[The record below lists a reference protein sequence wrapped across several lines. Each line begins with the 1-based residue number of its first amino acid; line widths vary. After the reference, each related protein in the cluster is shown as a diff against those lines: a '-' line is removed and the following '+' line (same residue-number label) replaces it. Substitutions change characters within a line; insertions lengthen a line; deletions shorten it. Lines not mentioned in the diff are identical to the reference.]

1 MNDAEQNVFLVLNF
15 VLFEVG
21 VGGVLS
27 FISSFQKRL
36 LGKVVDNY
44 LLLLNMRIIK
54 NHLRRML
61 CCCAKSEWDWVYLGT
76 YDRGDQVCFPFVR
89 LKTALSGT

>member
-1 MNDAEQNVFLVLNF
+1 MNNAEQNVLLVLNF

-21 VGGVLS
+21 VGGLLS

-61 CCCAKSEWDWVYLGT
+61 CCCAKSEWDHVYLGT
-76 YDRGDQVCFPFVR
+76 YDKGDHVCFPFVR